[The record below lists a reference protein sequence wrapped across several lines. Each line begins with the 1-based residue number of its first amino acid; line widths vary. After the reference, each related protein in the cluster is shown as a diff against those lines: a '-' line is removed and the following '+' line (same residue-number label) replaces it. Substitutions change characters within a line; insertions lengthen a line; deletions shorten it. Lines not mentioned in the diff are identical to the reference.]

1 MERRVLN
8 NYQIEIVL
16 AIGEGKL
23 RASELRAAVGFSEN
37 ILLREVRKLVD
48 ADIVRVD
55 RGYTGTNPNIRYHT
69 LTPLGLDV
77 LRALQRLVA
86 VLERG
91 EAR

>member
-1 MERRVLN
+1 MLN

-69 LTPLGLDV
+69 LTPLGLYV

>member
-1 MERRVLN
+1 MLN

-23 RASELRAAVGFSEN
+23 RASELRAAVSFSEN

-55 RGYTGTNPNIRYHT
+55 RGFTGANPNIRNHT

-77 LRALQRLVA
+77 LRALQRLVE

>member
-1 MERRVLN
+1 MLN

-55 RGYTGTNPNIRYHT
+55 RGFTGTNPNIRHHT

-77 LRALQRLVA
+77 LRALQRLVE